1 MDATNIVFQGF
12 VLTGSLLAP
21 YASATLSGG
30 DVEGRAVFGGDV
42 YTHTGFEFHNYPFNG
57 SICVDMPGTNA
68 AIVYSFSV
76 FNTGDVPLTNVTV
89 TDPLVAIQG
98 GPITLAPGQSDST
111 TFTGAYALTPE
122 ELAAGSFTN
131 TAMASGYA
139 PDGTTVTASD
149 SDVQVFWPVG
159 PTLLVDDPDGG
170 SGAGLTT
177 LGGADPLCITLA
189 LAAGPYAGMLADW
202 WLVALPHQG
211 SEWYYLDANAGWIG
225 VPAGQAGA
233 LQPFYQGPLTSL
245 RFPVSLFCAAALAP
259 GQYTLVFA
267 VDPLD
272 GLINY
277 PGGPILYD
285 TKTLTR

>member
-1 MDATNIVFQGF
+1 MSNRTAPTRLGRPGTARTMSFGTRDT
-12 VLTGSLLAP
+12 LALDGVGISDP
-21 YASATLSGG
+21 EGRITLSL
-30 DVEGRAVFGGDV
+30 
-42 YTHTGFEFHNYPFNG
+42 NG
-57 SICVDMPGTNA
+57 
-68 AIVYSFSV
+68 
-76 FNTGDVPLTNVTV
+76 TGDARVGPVSGALVSMAGNNTVPC
-89 TDPLVAIQG
+89 AIILAGSSQFAALEAG
-98 GPITLAPGQSDST
+98 KKLTLAGNI
-111 TFTGAYALTPE
+111 TGAYALTPE